1 MKYNSNQIIINKNK
15 TKDGLLIGLRKKSQ
29 ILTHSYMTKMSDSY
43 NEGDEGEY
51 ENGIENE
58 EEIKSPAPFVP
69 PNSSPNTSSGVNDDV
84 FAFPNDPV
92 IPDNHM
98 ANTFEDDSINPM
110 IPSEMPS
117 KFLHPTDFNNIDTM
131 DSEKMSESGMIKEV
145 LEQIEQEHKN
155 ERSGSDSDDTVTSP
169 HPASQIEFEN
179 NKVDDGFEV
188 NHEGERTSNYR
199 QRYTPMPPGQTDPAE
214 DTRDPYMVRKHNFLI
229 FGSENIEFFKN
240 IACLFVKL
248 ILDL

>member
-29 ILTHSYMTKMSDSY
+29 ILTHSYITKMSDSY

-214 DTRDPYMVRKHNFLI
+214 DTRDPYMVRKHNFLF
-229 FGSENIEFFKN
+229 FGSENIQKHSWPF
-240 IACLFVKL
+240 C
-248 ILDL
+248 